1 MNQYEIEITGNGV
14 WRNLNPEYVVFDDHV
29 KEGEHR
35 CAECRCSFCGKPSV
49 YNYQKVKDKVV
60 PGKVGGHQYCKPCM
74 IIDYNKFLKQN
85 IWEKENEKRELDL
98 DLEKKWS
105 DLIELADDITEYEE
119 IEAELWSSGNK
130 KIDIIYIYKALI
142 QKNQLREKKINEER
156 IRQNSLREP
165 ETLKEILAW
174 EKEQDD
180 RQLVERQSM
189 GIPEN
194 CDYIIV
200 PEDAN
205 KFILAVLF
213 VPVYLRVS
221 ITREELKTYKGFEQ
235 AVKRIDR
242 SYIAAIC
249 GGWMQ
254 WQKFRHLAI

>member
-119 IEAELWSSGNK
+119 IEAELWSSEVAQMQKVVAAIDARIDAVNQQFVHRSHVVDCDGARK
-130 KIDIIYIYKALI
+130 KPDCFSMSKVCISSDP
-142 QKNQLREKKINEER
+142 
-156 IRQNSLREP
+156 NSLCHNR
-165 ETLKEILAW
+165 IL
-174 EKEQDD
+174 
-180 RQLVERQSM
+180 
-189 GIPEN
+189 
-194 CDYIIV
+194 
-200 PEDAN
+200 
-205 KFILAVLF
+205 
-213 VPVYLRVS
+213 
-221 ITREELKTYKGFEQ
+221 
-235 AVKRIDR
+235 
-242 SYIAAIC
+242 
-249 GGWMQ
+249 
-254 WQKFRHLAI
+254 